1 MASPFHATLILCD
14 AAIVDAGGKVSML
27 GAGWDMTSS
36 PTAPQA
42 VAVLIKVPWDRTNQ
56 RFRVRLQLTD
66 TDGKP
71 IEITGPNGQVGAV
84 GTEAEMEAGR
94 PPGVPHG
101 VPITSALALSIG
113 PLPLPPGRYDWRL
126 TIATDV
132 IASEGFTVLG

>member
-1 MASPFHATLILCD
+1 MASPFAATLILCD
-14 AAIVDAGGKVSML
+14 AAIVDAAGKISML
-27 GAGWDMTSS
+27 GAGWDMTGS

-66 TDGKP
+66 PDGKP
-71 IEITGPNGQVGAV
+71 IELTGPNQQPSAV

-94 PPGVPHG
+94 PPGIPHG
-101 VPITSALALSIG
+101 VPIRSALALSIG

-126 TIATDV
+126 TIGEETV
-132 IASEGFTVLG
+132 ASEGFTVLG